1 MTVNKENLSLNNQK
15 SGEKQSHEN
24 HNENHKTDEN
34 DELMA
39 ALEGVSSTTAANPSD
54 NNKLDNIRDK
64 LISKLSSTK
73 NNIVSQAKSINNLN
87 STIDDKRQRLIRQ
100 EEEISEKQK
109 IILTRNRMLN
119 IAQANNSY
127 NNKMIYVLI
136 SIIFGFFIVMLLMYV
151 HKNKNKI

>member
-1 MTVNKENLSLNNQK
+1 MTVKTENLSSDKNNKEQ
-15 SGEKQSHEN
+15 KQSHEN
-24 HNENHKTDEN
+24 IDEN
-34 DELMA
+34 DELIA
-39 ALEGVSSTTAANPSD
+39 ALEGVSSTKAANPSD

-64 LISKLSSTK
+64 LMSKLSSTK
-73 NNIVSQAKSINNLN
+73 NNIVSQAKTINNLN

-100 EEEISEKQK
+100 EEEIAEKQK

-136 SIIFGFFIVMLLMYV
+136 SIIFGFFIIMLLMYV
-151 HKNKNKI
+151 NKNKNKI

>member
-1 MTVNKENLSLNNQK
+1 MTVNKENLSLNNQE

-24 HNENHKTDEN
+24 HNEN

-39 ALEGVSSTTAANPSD
+39 ALEGVSSTKAANPSD

-64 LISKLSSTK
+64 LMSKLSSTK

-100 EEEISEKQK
+100 EEEIAEKQK

-136 SIIFGFFIVMLLMYV
+136 SIIFGFFIIMLLMYV
-151 HKNKNKI
+151 HKNKHKNKV

>member
-1 MTVNKENLSLNNQK
+1 MTVNNKEL
-15 SGEKQSHEN
+15 GEN
-24 HNENHKTDEN
+24 HNTDEN

-39 ALEGVSSTTAANPSD
+39 ALEGVSSTKAANPSD

-64 LISKLSSTK
+64 LMSKLSSTK

-100 EEEISEKQK
+100 EEEIAEKQK

-136 SIIFGFFIVMLLMYV
+136 SIIFGFFIIMLLMYV
-151 HKNKNKI
+151 HKNKHKNKV

>member
-1 MTVNKENLSLNNQK
+1 MTVNNKEL
-15 SGEKQSHEN
+15 GED
-24 HNENHKTDEN
+24 HNTDEN

-39 ALEGVSSTTAANPSD
+39 ALEGVSSTKAANPSD

-64 LISKLSSTK
+64 LMSKLSSTK

-100 EEEISEKQK
+100 EEEIAEKQK

-136 SIIFGFFIVMLLMYV
+136 SIIFGFFIIMLLMYV
-151 HKNKNKI
+151 HKNKHKNKV

>member
-1 MTVNKENLSLNNQK
+1 MTVNKENLSLNKNNQEL
-15 SGEKQSHEN
+15 GEKQSQEN
-24 HNENHKTDEN
+24 HNTDEN

-39 ALEGVSSTTAANPSD
+39 ALEGVSSTKAANPSD

-64 LISKLSSTK
+64 LMSKLSSTK
-73 NNIVSQAKSINNLN
+73 NNIISQAKSINNLN

-100 EEEISEKQK
+100 EEEIAEKQK

-136 SIIFGFFIVMLLMYV
+136 SIIFGFFIIMLLMYV
-151 HKNKNKI
+151 HKNKHKNKV

>member
-24 HNENHKTDEN
+24 HNES

-73 NNIVSQAKSINNLN
+73 NNIVSQATSINNLN

-151 HKNKNKI
+151 NKNKNKV

>member
-1 MTVNKENLSLNNQK
+1 MTVNTENNNTENNK
-15 SGEKQSHEN
+15 S
-24 HNENHKTDEN
+24 DEST
-34 DELMA
+34 ELMA
-39 ALEGVSSTTAANPSD
+39 ALEGVSSTTGANPSD
-54 NNKLDNIRDK
+54 NSKLDNIRDK
-64 LISKLSSTK
+64 LMSKLSSTK
-73 NNIVSQAKSINNLN
+73 NNIVSQATSINNLN

-100 EEEISEKQK
+100 EESISEKKK

-151 HKNKNKI
+151 NKNKNKV